1 MFSLRRFKSP
11 WILGALTGTV
21 LTAPTPLLGQGR
33 WVSPQDPCD
42 VRPGHFLVNGAQQH
56 LKLAVEATHEDQRE
70 SRLDRALDVLM
81 RAITESGQA
90 DNPGAWYYL
99 GRYYTEQRDP
109 QGADSAFRK
118 VIELAPQCTEDV
130 QSYLHALYPEVRVAA
145 LQAWQDGAIDSATTL
160 FHLGRTLAPDDA
172 ELPFYMA
179 MMYSSQQE
187 LDSASKYLDLGI
199 DLAAGDPDLDQR
211 QRQTLLDVTGGYE
224 RIAFEDSAV
233 SRVGQSRL
241 ARDTLRSAIVR
252 DSTRLA
258 DLMHEWAGRNL
269 RPEVQ
274 QAVQRDSTQIADRL
288 SAATAVL
295 APAIEAHQRDSAA
308 ASAAFANTLRGYER
322 FLELYPSDGENISRL
337 LRRYSMLGQGA
348 KLDPLIDRITALD
361 GVEVNELMQ
370 LGSSLFNDGFPAR
383 AVSILEVAAQRN
395 PYLQSTRY
403 LLTRIHYALG
413 DGEQL
418 RENAARLLEI
428 DPMNPVS
435 VRMMA
440 AAWDLLGESDSV
452 LAYVALADSGLGWG
466 VTVTQFLPTARVAV
480 ANGSIANIT
489 PHPLD
494 ATSLVFE
501 FLDADGTLLAS
512 VTADVPAL
520 AARQRHAFTV
530 RAEVGGAVAWRY
542 RRR

>member
-1 MFSLRRFKSP
+1 
-11 WILGALTGTV
+11 
-21 LTAPTPLLGQGR
+21 
-33 WVSPQDPCD
+33 
-42 VRPGHFLVNGAQQH
+42 LVNGAQQH
-56 LKLAVEATHEDQRE
+56 LKLAVEAAHEDQRE

-99 GRYYTEQRDP
+99 GRYYTERRDP
-109 QGADSAFRK
+109 RGADSAFRK
-118 VIELAPQCTEDV
+118 VIEMAPQCTEDV
-130 QSYLHALYPEVRVAA
+130 HSYLEVLYPEVRMAA
-145 LQAWQDGAIDSATTL
+145 LQAWQEGAIDSATTL
-160 FHLGRTLAPDDA
+160 FHLGRTLAPDDG
-172 ELPFYMA
+172 ELLFYMA
-179 MMYSSQQE
+179 MMYSSQQQ
-187 LDSASKYLDLGI
+187 LDSASKYLNLGI
-199 DLAAGDPDLDQR
+199 DLAAGNPDLDQR
-211 QRQTLLDVTGGYE
+211 LRQTLLDVTGAYE

-233 SRVGQSRL
+233 SRVGRSRHT
-241 ARDTLRSAIVR
+241 RDTLMSAIVR

-258 DLMHEWAGRNL
+258 DLTREWAGRNL
-269 RPEVQ
+269 RPDVQ

-288 SAATAVL
+288 SAAAAAL

-348 KLDPLIDRITALD
+348 RLDPLINRITALD
-361 GVEVNELMQ
+361 GVEVNELTQ
-370 LGSSLFNDGFPAR
+370 LGSSLFNDGFPER
-383 AVSILEVAAQRN
+383 AVTVLEVAAQRN

-403 LLTRIHYALG
+403 LLSRIHYALG

-418 RENAARLLEI
+418 RENTARLLEI
-428 DPMNPVS
+428 DPMNPLS

-440 AAWDLLGESDSV
+440 AAWDLLGQSDSV

-466 VTVTQFLPTARVAV
+466 VTVTQFLPTASVAV

-494 ATSLVFE
+494 ATALVFE
-501 FLDADGTLLAS
+501 FLDADGTVLAS

>member
-1 MFSLRRFKSP
+1 M
-11 WILGALTGTV
+11 
-21 LTAPTPLLGQGR
+21 
-33 WVSPQDPCD
+33 
-42 VRPGHFLVNGAQQH
+42 
-56 LKLAVEATHEDQRE
+56 
-70 SRLDRALDVLM
+70 
-81 RAITESGQA
+81 
-90 DNPGAWYYL
+90 
-99 GRYYTEQRDP
+99 
-109 QGADSAFRK
+109 
-118 VIELAPQCTEDV
+118 
-130 QSYLHALYPEVRVAA
+130 
-145 LQAWQDGAIDSATTL
+145 
-160 FHLGRTLAPDDA
+160 
-172 ELPFYMA
+172 
-179 MMYSSQQE
+179 
-187 LDSASKYLDLGI
+187 
-199 DLAAGDPDLDQR
+199 
-211 QRQTLLDVTGGYE
+211 
-224 RIAFEDSAV
+224 
-233 SRVGQSRL
+233 
-241 ARDTLRSAIVR
+241 
-252 DSTRLA
+252 
-258 DLMHEWAGRNL
+258 
-269 RPEVQ
+269 
-274 QAVQRDSTQIADRL
+274 
-288 SAATAVL
+288 
-295 APAIEAHQRDSAA
+295 
-308 ASAAFANTLRGYER
+308 
-322 FLELYPSDGENISRL
+322 
-337 LRRYSMLGQGA
+337 
-348 KLDPLIDRITALD
+348 
-361 GVEVNELMQ
+361 NELTQ
-370 LGSSLFNDGFPAR
+370 LGSSLFNDGFPER

-466 VTVTQFLPTARVAV
+466 VTVTQFLPTASVAV

-501 FLDADGTLLAS
+501 FLDADGTVLAS